1 MIVEHVAACRIR
13 VGDLVSRGDGSLIWT
28 RVHRI
33 TLRLPP
39 GKLPPADANLATLV
53 SLQVS
58 GAVIILGWDEL
69 IYRRGRLEYAIVEAV
84 VPDGLLQPGESL
96 EWRRPKAGEECLDQ
110 GTRQARSVPGLVECF
125 VIVRRSNDSGSDGV
139 DEVQDQPGQT
149 TPGVAPQD
157 PDGPGAA

>member
-1 MIVEHVAACRIR
+1 MIVEHVPASRIR
-13 VGDLVSRGDGSLIWT
+13 VGDLVSRGNGSLIWT

-69 IYRRGRLEYAIVEAV
+69 IYRRGRVEHAIVEAV

-110 GTRQARSVPGLVECF
+110 GTRQARSLPGLVECF
-125 VIVRRSNDSGSDGV
+125 VIVRRSNDSGSDGKHG
-139 DEVQDQPGQT
+139 DKDPAGEEV
-149 TPGVAPQD
+149 PGVASED
-157 PDGPGAA
+157 SGG